1 MVAILANQDSG
12 SGFAGIKLGRGDCL
26 RVEVSRILYRLYCE
40 YQFTPRQR
48 RDPLLYWPR
57 ALFLICRLL
66 AVGSISTPV
75 VT

>member
-1 MVAILANQDSG
+1 MVRAALAPLAVIIGTTGAEWSWW
-12 SGFAGIKLGRGDCL
+12 LRGK
-26 RVEVSRILYRLYCE
+26 SSILYGLYCE

>member
-1 MVAILANQDSG
+1 MRAS
-12 SGFAGIKLGRGDCL
+12 
-26 RVEVSRILYRLYCE
+26 RVVPAMFIDLYRLYCE